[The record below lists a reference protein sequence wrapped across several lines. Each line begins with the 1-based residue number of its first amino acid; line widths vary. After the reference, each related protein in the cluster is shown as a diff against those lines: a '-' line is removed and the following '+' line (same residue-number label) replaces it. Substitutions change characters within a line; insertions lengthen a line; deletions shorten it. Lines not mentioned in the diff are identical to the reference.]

1 MEDTE
6 FDRLMGAVGP
16 QDDAILAV
24 VKTPDGAYAIRF
36 EEIDVLVERD
46 MDRDRIALSI
56 ELGVPRPTNAL
67 SVYETL
73 LSYNMLWRET
83 GGVRMALTGK
93 GGAVV
98 QFVDLTGAEI
108 NAVGI
113 ATVASNLASLSNIWL
128 AFLESEGSDVNAPE
142 PILPDTFIRA

>member
-6 FDRLMGAVGP
+6 FDRLMSDVGP
-16 QDDAILAV
+16 LDDTIITV

-56 ELGVPRPTNAL
+56 ELGVPRPANAL

-128 AFLESEGSDVNAPE
+128 AFLESEGSDVNASE

>member
-108 NAVGI
+108 NAVGM

>member
-56 ELGVPRPTNAL
+56 ELGVPRPANAL